1 MSITAAYPA
10 RHVIPTPIQRRRWV
24 DMRRRSIALM
34 VGRPDRVALVA
45 FVAYSVLAGGN
56 AVGVSTVES
65 SDVKILISM
74 RRSPLV
80 HLVPPGKPCLETF
93 EVVIRPVG
101 SECELSE
108 AHRKVLLGVLC
119 KNPAIVLG
127 L

>member
-1 MSITAAYPA
+1 MLLGFP
-10 RHVIPTPIQRRRWV
+10 P
-24 DMRRRSIALM
+24 
-34 VGRPDRVALVA
+34 
-45 FVAYSVLAGGN
+45 
-56 AVGVSTVES
+56 VES

-74 RRSPLV
+74 RRLPLV
-80 HLVPPGKPCLETF
+80 HFVPPGKPFLETF